1 MKKYFL
7 GVAVILSIL
16 FCLFVLV
23 GFVFNRVL
31 SVPTG
36 AMANTIIPGEN
47 IVTSRFYSEIK
58 RGDIMVFK
66 FPGDPKI
73 PYIKRVIGMPG
84 ESIQIRGQ
92 KVFINNQELQEKRV
106 QCEILQDDKAPLK
119 EFSTDGTGIYSTY
132 HDKNRELGYASH
144 GMKYGVQE
152 PFTIPAGEYF
162 VLGDSRDNSLD
173 SRYWGT
179 VKADAMLFKAR
190 SIFSSPVDSRN
201 FTDLK

>member
-1 MKKYFL
+1 MKKYLFGL
-7 GVAVILSIL
+7 GGILLL
-16 FCLFVLV
+16 FFCVFVLV

-36 AMANTIIPGEN
+36 AMANTIIPGEH

-66 FPGDPKI
+66 YPGDPKI

-84 ESIQIRGQ
+84 ETILIRGQ

-119 EFSTDGTGIYSTY
+119 EFSTEGTGNYSTY
-132 HDKNRELGYASH
+132 YDKNREPDYASH
-144 GMKYGVQE
+144 GKKYGVKE

-162 VLGDSRDNSLD
+162 VMGDSRDNSLD

-179 VKADAMLFKAR
+179 VKTDAMLFKAK
-190 SIFSSPVDSRN
+190 SIFSSPVVSRN
-201 FTDLK
+201 LTELK